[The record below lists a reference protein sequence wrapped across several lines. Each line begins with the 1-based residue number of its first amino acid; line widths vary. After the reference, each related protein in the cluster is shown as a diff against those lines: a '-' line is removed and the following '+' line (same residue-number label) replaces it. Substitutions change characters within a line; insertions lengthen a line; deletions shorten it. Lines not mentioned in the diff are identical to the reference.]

1 MILLSKYRCPRCGS
15 TNLCLSEQTVTE
27 KKYKFT
33 KDGRR
38 YKQPF
43 LTMYDVAD
51 CIENI
56 ECMNCLESC
65 NLMDKDNIKEWEV
78 NNENP

>member
-1 MILLSKYRCPRCGS
+1 MTKYRCPKCGS
-15 TNLCLSEQTVTE
+15 TKLCLSEQTVTE
-27 KKYKFT
+27 KKYKLS

-38 YKQPF
+38 YKKAF

-56 ECMNCLESC
+56 ECMNCFESC
-65 NLMDKDNIKEWEV
+65 NLMDKDNIKEWE
-78 NNENP
+78 NRQ